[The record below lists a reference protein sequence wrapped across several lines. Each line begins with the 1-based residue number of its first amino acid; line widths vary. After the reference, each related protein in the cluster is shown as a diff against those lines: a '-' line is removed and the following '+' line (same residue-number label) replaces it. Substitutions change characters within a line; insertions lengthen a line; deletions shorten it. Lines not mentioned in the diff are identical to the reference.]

1 MKYLKKLSLLV
12 AVFTVFFTPSV
23 AFAGDVIDAL
33 DLSLFVPLVLDT
45 MMMVATGVYEFFVE
59 GGIHM
64 GIIYVLIWTFL
75 GMSIALSLVKMYFPK
90 TWVSFFGFT
99 GGGEL
104 SSGKMTATKM
114 FENVLKPGLRAVIAS
129 LVLLQ
134 LKPVYLTQWL
144 INPFLE
150 FGSIYTSHILS
161 EINEVDTTADKV
173 ACPED
178 VVAKAWISKRSCEF
192 LTQPVAD
199 LSHANNQIIKRGF
212 QFLASGLRGLITLIP
227 HGGEDFMNL
236 LTGFVLIFTFVGCN
250 IFMALLVIQGIFNFG
265 AQLILYPFYVLTY
278 VFKSS
283 DKWFDIWPAFS
294 GITKALQ
301 QLIITMIACAFIL
314 SINVAIIHAL
324 FQWNSSIFVV
334 AAGGSA
340 VANIPQQ
347 VASSSLGFGQHSVL
361 WMSAVMTFYLMFK
374 IFELT
379 RKQLDMYVGKGM
391 DALYNSV
398 TSDTKTLWSNAKNLG
413 KQIGTVSGWFKKK

>member
-1 MKYLKKLSLLV
+1 MKYIKKLSLLLT
-12 AVFTVFFTPSV
+12 VFTAFFMPSV
-23 AFAGDVIDAL
+23 ACAGNIVDAL
-33 DLSLFVPLVLDT
+33 DLSPFVPLVLDS
-45 MMMVATGVYEFFVE
+45 MMMVATGIYEFFVGDGE
-59 GGIHM
+59 HT

-75 GMSIALSLVKMYFPK
+75 GLSIVLSLVKMYLPQK
-90 TWVSFFGFT
+90 WVSFFGFS

-104 SSGKMTATKM
+104 ADGKMTATKIV
-114 FENVLKPGLRAVIAS
+114 ENALKPGFRVVIAT
-129 LVLLQ
+129 LALLQ
-134 LKPVYLTQWL
+134 LKPVVMTQWL
-144 INPFLE
+144 VNPFLE

-161 EINEVDTTADKV
+161 EINETNITANKV

-178 VVAKAWISKRSCEF
+178 ILTKGWLTKDSCEF

-212 QFLASGLRGLITLIP
+212 EFVTNGLRGLFTMVP
-227 HGGEDFMNL
+227 HGGEDFLNL
-236 LTGFVLIFTFVGCN
+236 LTGLILIATFVGSN

-283 DKWFDIWPAFS
+283 DKWFDVWPAFS
-294 GITKALQ
+294 GVTKALQ

-314 SINVAIIHAL
+314 CINVAIIHAL
-324 FQWNSSIFVV
+324 FQWNSSVFVV

-340 VANIPQQ
+340 VTNLPQQ

-361 WMSAVMTFYLMFK
+361 WLSAIMTFYLMFK

-379 RKQLDMYVGKGM
+379 KKQLDMYVGKGM
-391 DALYNSV
+391 DTLYNNV
-398 TSDTKTLWSNAKNLG
+398 TNDTKTLWTSTKNLT
-413 KQIGTVSGWFKKK
+413 KQIGEAAGWIKKK